1 MTGQRGSLIFSV
13 RPVGEWKRFFSHK
26 LRKKRWKFLFPFSPS
41 NWETFTSH
49 VRVWPC
55 LTSCSIIVV
64 VVVVAVV
71 VGMFSPQAV
80 PNWFLKKNTVFKPL
94 SDRNS
99 QFEKLSM
106 LKCFFFLSSTCA
118 LEKKY
123 GIILCALYR
132 DILAYASRNNS
143 KHGTN
148 DLYVTRMTNG
158 PLTVANLEKTRK
170 LRNSSLPVIS
180 FLAKKNVR
188 D

>member
-1 MTGQRGSLIFSV
+1 
-13 RPVGEWKRFFSHK
+13 
-26 LRKKRWKFLFPFSPS
+26 
-41 NWETFTSH
+41 
-49 VRVWPC
+49 
-55 LTSCSIIVV
+55 
-64 VVVVAVV
+64 
-71 VGMFSPQAV
+71 
-80 PNWFLKKNTVFKPL
+80 
-94 SDRNS
+94 
-99 QFEKLSM
+99 M
-106 LKCFFFLSSTCA
+106 LKCFFLSSTCA
-118 LEKKY
+118 LKKKKY

-180 FLAKKNVR
+180 FLAKKNVI

>member
-1 MTGQRGSLIFSV
+1 MKVFV
-13 RPVGEWKRFFSHK
+13 PFFSFK
-26 LRKKRWKFLFPFSPS
+26 LRDFHFPCESLALFDQLQYHRSSSSSSRSSRNVFSS
-41 NWETFTSH
+41 SGSQLVF
-49 VRVWPC
+49 
-55 LTSCSIIVV
+55 
-64 VVVVAVV
+64 
-71 VGMFSPQAV
+71 
-80 PNWFLKKNTVFKPL
+80 KKNTVFKPL